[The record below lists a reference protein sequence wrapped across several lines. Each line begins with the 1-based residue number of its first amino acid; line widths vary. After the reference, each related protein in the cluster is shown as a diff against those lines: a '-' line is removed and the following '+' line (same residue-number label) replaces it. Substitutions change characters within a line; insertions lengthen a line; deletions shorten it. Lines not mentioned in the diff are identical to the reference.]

1 MTPTPRQMGKALKK
15 LRTAKKLSQAALAE
29 RARLSR
35 EYVNKI
41 EAGRYDPPLSTINAL
56 AKALR
61 VDVAKLLK

>member
-1 MTPTPRQMGKALKK
+1 MTLRK
-15 LRTAKKLSQAALAE
+15 LRQAKKLSQAALAKL
-29 RARLSR
+29 AGLSR

-61 VDVAKLLK
+61 VKAGRLLE